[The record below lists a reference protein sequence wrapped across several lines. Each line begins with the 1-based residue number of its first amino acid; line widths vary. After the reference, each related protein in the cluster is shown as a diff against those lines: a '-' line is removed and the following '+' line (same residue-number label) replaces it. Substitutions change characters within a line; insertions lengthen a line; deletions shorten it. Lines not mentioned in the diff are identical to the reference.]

1 MNLFPFEPF
10 EIKNSSF
17 RRRRLVAGWR
27 RRRRRRRRRRGD
39 GERTVGR
46 IAHRGN
52 NKQPNH
58 CDGHNRRSLENE
70 CGWGTSGQQ
79 C

>member
-1 MNLFPFEPF
+1 MNLVPFEPF

-27 RRRRRRRRRRGD
+27 RRRRRRRCRGD

-58 CDGHNRRSLENE
+58 CDGHNGCSLENV
-70 CGWGTSGQQ
+70 
-79 C
+79 